1 MGCGGQKGSVVM
13 QQLPFIADFITSPS
27 LTYIRWI
34 TVFFLL
40 PQIVFLITQHKII
53 KKHWR
58 IFPPVIIVTLSVG
71 LPWDYF
77 GIKDGSWYFPNT
89 LGILIL
95 DIPLEEY
102 LFLIFIAILGTFTTL
117 FFYRKASQKHAG

>member
-1 MGCGGQKGSVVM
+1 V
-13 QQLPFIADFITSPS
+13 QLFTLIDNFITNPS

-40 PQIVFLITQHKII
+40 PEIVFLITQHKII

-58 IFPPVIIVTLSVG
+58 IFPAVIIVTLTVG

-77 GIKDGSWYFPNT
+77 GIKDGSWHFPNI
-89 LGILIL
+89 LGVLIL

-117 FFYRKASQKHAG
+117 FFYEKANQKHAD